1 MGSHSVTCH
10 PAEVTFPCVCV
21 VAIGLVGA
29 VLNGVILY
37 ALIVS
42 KQHKKQVL
50 IFNQNLL
57 DFFGSFFLFATHAAN
72 LFDIELSGARGHW
85 VCVVVLS
92 EALNFGPLL
101 GSFMN
106 LAAITIERYLKIVH
120 HWWAWSDIVIIIICL
135 FSTYV
140 EKSKTVNS
148 IAQIDKLDIHKR
160 KYIKKGQ

>member
-1 MGSHSVTCH
+1 
-10 PAEVTFPCVCV
+10 
-21 VAIGLVGA
+21 VGA

-85 VCVVVLS
+85 LCVVVLS
-92 EALNFGPLL
+92 EAPNFGPLL

-120 HWWAWSDIVIIIICL
+120 HWWTWSDIVIITTTTTTTIYRPL
-135 FSTYV
+135 FQDNLGKPV
-140 EKSKTVNS
+140 PE
-148 IAQIDKLDIHKR
+148 R
-160 KYIKKGQ
+160 